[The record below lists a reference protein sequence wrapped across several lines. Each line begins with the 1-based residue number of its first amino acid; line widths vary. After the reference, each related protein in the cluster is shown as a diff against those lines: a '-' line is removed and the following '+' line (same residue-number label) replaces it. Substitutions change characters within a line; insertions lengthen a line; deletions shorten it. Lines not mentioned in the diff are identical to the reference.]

1 MATGYC
7 GEIPGGSYGAKKGAE
22 LMFSAFIA
30 GVGVCVLIGLGIAAL
45 LAVAGKG
52 GE

>member
-1 MATGYC
+1 MATGHC
-7 GEIPGGSYGAKKGAE
+7 GEIPDESYGAKKGTE

-30 GVGVCVLIGLGIAAL
+30 GVGVGVLVGLGIAAL